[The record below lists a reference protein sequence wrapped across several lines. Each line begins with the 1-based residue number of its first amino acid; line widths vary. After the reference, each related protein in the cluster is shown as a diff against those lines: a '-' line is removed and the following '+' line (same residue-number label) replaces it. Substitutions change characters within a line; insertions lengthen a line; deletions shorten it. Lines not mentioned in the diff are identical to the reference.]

1 MEVCGHYLLT
11 FFLTFTNLHAAKG
24 VLVVC
29 DLTRE
34 KTFEAVRSWKL
45 EIDEWARTEGR
56 EGGIP
61 VVLIANK
68 VRGKI
73 SAFAF
78 LCFFLPHT
86 GASTSF
92 CFESTFQPAE

>member
-1 MEVCGHYLLT
+1 M
-11 FFLTFTNLHAAKG
+11 
-24 VLVVC
+24 C

-34 KTFEAVRSWKL
+34 NTFEAVKAWKK

-68 VRGKI
+68 VRD
-73 SAFAF
+73 FAF
-78 LCFFLPHT
+78 
-86 GASTSF
+86 SF
-92 CFESTFQPAE
+92 VVVWVKVEMEGGGGFKRWWLLF

>member
-1 MEVCGHYLLT
+1 M
-11 FFLTFTNLHAAKG
+11 
-24 VLVVC
+24 C

-34 KTFEAVRSWKL
+34 NTFEAVKAWKK

-68 VRGKI
+68 VRE
-73 SAFAF
+73 FVWRF
-78 LCFFLPHT
+78 
-86 GASTSF
+86 
-92 CFESTFQPAE
+92 